1 MTIIGDWFRCQN
13 TEASRI
19 NDWLQ
24 QDSVDGQSRL
34 QIYSLYTGHSKSH
47 ILDGHTLSIMK
58 RVENNG
64 DCQSDQ
70 HSPSKRPLPTVA
82 NDNAKK
88 QRRDDQ
94 SSSSAASGMTSQVPA
109 VLCYGRVLR
118 VHLVS
123 DVLTSLLRRHIH
135 KDACLRALEAG
146 GGGDCLFHSIGA
158 AFQQMSQGGHGPAR
172 HIQSR
177 RGVGMFQQSTQLV
190 VKHLRSVVAASLDAD
205 SGDLVVALTRSS
217 AIAGGSASAEI
228 LMPFPQGA
236 SCLVALKNALRE
248 EFHARGHR
256 HWGTHTDCNA
266 ISERFDVGM
275 LIFADSFQ
283 TRGAQCLVNVDALRG
298 SYA

>member
-1 MTIIGDWFRCQN
+1 MVVNSSDPRSAAVAAPAMNVQIWCEHCMSANVVDISIVWRRSGKNRFSNVCCMPCKSMTIIGDWFRCQN

-70 HSPSKRPLPTVA
+70 HSPSKRPLPTGA

-94 SSSSAASGMTSQVPA
+94 SSSSPASGMTSQVPA

-123 DVLTSLLRRHIH
+123 DVLILFLRRHTH
-135 KDACLRALEAG
+135 KDACLQALEAG
-146 GGGDCLFHSIGA
+146 GGGD
-158 AFQQMSQGGHGPAR
+158 
-172 HIQSR
+172 
-177 RGVGMFQQSTQLV
+177 
-190 VKHLRSVVAASLDAD
+190 
-205 SGDLVVALTRSS
+205 
-217 AIAGGSASAEI
+217 
-228 LMPFPQGA
+228 
-236 SCLVALKNALRE
+236 
-248 EFHARGHR
+248 
-256 HWGTHTDCNA
+256 
-266 ISERFDVGM
+266 
-275 LIFADSFQ
+275 
-283 TRGAQCLVNVDALRG
+283 
-298 SYA
+298 